1 MPSRVWSHLCDYAA
15 LDSNMKATIVGEFD
29 EIFAAGVP
37 LKFPLFFVITKWT
50 GSDKE
55 TFIDQVRLVS
65 PSRQQIAIS
74 SPNTVMI
81 QGRRDG
87 IGQHIS
93 LAGFMAID
101 LPEFGE
107 YSLELL
113 IDGNPVHILPLWVL
127 QAPIRA

>member
-15 LDSNMKATIVGEFD
+15 LNSNMKATIVGEFD

-81 QGRRDG
+81 
-87 IGQHIS
+87 
-93 LAGFMAID
+93 
-101 LPEFGE
+101 
-107 YSLELL
+107 
-113 IDGNPVHILPLWVL
+113 
-127 QAPIRA
+127 